1 MRDIEDIENWYYG
14 DDLISFTQLVESI
27 RKETWNEAIEAAY
40 WAVRDT
46 NCYVTASVNAIK
58 DLKKWKNLYYS
69 LFSLYYSLVLLLRK
83 QQDIHQTQI
92 GKLENFNYENSRI

>member
-40 WAVRDT
+40 
-46 NCYVTASVNAIK
+46 
-58 DLKKWKNLYYS
+58 
-69 LFSLYYSLVLLLRK
+69 
-83 QQDIHQTQI
+83 
-92 GKLENFNYENSRI
+92 